1 MKKLLTILL
10 SVIFVLTVC
19 TACST
24 SKQTSKTDAPT
35 ESTEEILTEDEPTE
49 LVTDDNG
56 ETVTETVTDES
67 GETVTQTV
75 TEKITKPD
83 GTTETVTK
91 TVPVTKPVT
100 SSTKTTT
107 KPNNTTNAKPPTQ
120 TTTKKVETT
129 TRPPTTTVHTHN
141 WVAITKTEPIYETQT
156 TYEWEKHAF
165 CNGCHMDLTTE
176 CGKYNMNY
184 AYFHMEHVRGYDSNI
199 PACPKTYSSDNGY
212 YYYDYVQVPT
222 GTEQVKVG
230 EKTVTTGYKCSSCG
244 ATKNA

>member
-1 MKKLLTILL
+1 MKKLLTILF

-24 SKQTSKTDAPT
+24 SEQTSKTDT
-35 ESTEEILTEDEPTE
+35 STEPTAEISTEDEPTE
-49 LVTDDNG
+49 LITDDNG
-56 ETVTETVTDES
+56 ETVTETVTNES
-67 GETVTQTV
+67 GETVTETV

-107 KPNNTTNAKPPTQ
+107 KSNNTTTTKSPTQ

-129 TRPPTTTVHTHN
+129 TRPPTTTAHTHN
-141 WVAITKTEPIYETQT
+141 WVAVTKTEPIYETQT

-165 CNGCHMDLTTE
+165 CNGCHIDCTVE
-176 CGKYNMNY
+176 CRKYGISVGAFQMGHY
-184 AYFHMEHVRGYDSNI
+184 TGHDPNI
-199 PACPKTYSSDNGY
+199 PTCPKTYSEDSAHY
-212 YYYDYVQVPT
+212 SYDYIQVPT

>member
-1 MKKLLTILL
+1 MKKLLTILF

-24 SKQTSKTDAPT
+24 SEQTSKTDTTT
-35 ESTEEILTEDEPTE
+35 ESTAEISTEDEPTE

-56 ETVTETVTDES
+56 ETVTETVTNKS

-100 SSTKTTT
+100 SSAKTTT
-107 KPNNTTNAKPPTQ
+107 KSNNTTTKPPTQ

-141 WVAITKTEPIYETQT
+141 WVAVTKTEPIYETQT

-165 CNGCHMDLTTE
+165 CNGCHIDCNIE
-176 CGKYNMNY
+176 GRKYNMNY
-184 AYFHMEHVRGYDSNI
+184 AYFHMEHARGYDPNI
-199 PACPKTYSSDNGY
+199 PACPKTYSEDSAH

-244 ATKNA
+244 ATKSA

>member
-1 MKKLLTILL
+1 MKKLLTILF

-24 SKQTSKTDAPT
+24 SEQTSKTDTPT
-35 ESTEEILTEDEPTE
+35 EPTAEISTEDGTTE

-56 ETVTETVTDES
+56 EAVTETVTNES

-75 TEKITKPD
+75 TEKVTKSD
-83 GTTETVTK
+83 GTTEIVTK
-91 TVPVTKPVT
+91 TIPITKPVT
-100 SSTKTTT
+100 SSAKTTT
-107 KPNNTTNAKPPTQ
+107 KSNNTNTKPPTQ
-120 TTTKKVETT
+120 TTTKRVETT

-141 WVAITKTEPIYETQT
+141 WVAVTKTEPIYETQT

-165 CNGCHMDLTTE
+165 CNGCHIDCTVEARKLGT
-176 CGKYNMNY
+176 NY
-184 AYFHMEHVRGYDSNI
+184 ASFHMDHYRGDGVPI
-199 PACPKTYSSDNGY
+199 CPKTYSDANGY

-222 GTEQVKVG
+222 GTEQIKVG

-244 ATKNA
+244 ATKST

>member
-1 MKKLLTILL
+1 MKKLLTILF

-24 SKQTSKTDAPT
+24 SEQTSKTDTST
-35 ESTEEILTEDEPTE
+35 ESTAEISTEDEPTE

-56 ETVTETVTDES
+56 ETVTETVTNES
-67 GETVTQTV
+67 GETVTETV

-107 KPNNTTNAKPPTQ
+107 KQNNTTTTKPPTQ

-141 WVAITKTEPIYETQT
+141 WVAVTKTEPIYETQT

-165 CNGCHMDLTTE
+165 CYGCHIDCTVE
-176 CGKYNMNY
+176 GRKYNMGY
-184 AYFHMEHVRGYDSNI
+184 ADFQMNHCFGLDNI
-199 PACPKTYSSDNGY
+199 PTCPKTYSEDDSR

-244 ATKNA
+244 ATKSA

>member
-1 MKKLLTILL
+1 MKKLLTILF

-24 SKQTSKTDAPT
+24 SEQTSKTDAST
-35 ESTEEILTEDEPTE
+35 ESTAEISTEDETTE

-56 ETVTETVTDES
+56 ETVTETVTNES

-100 SSTKTTT
+100 SSAKTTT
-107 KPNNTTNAKPPTQ
+107 KSNNTTTAKPPTQ

-129 TRPPTTTVHTHN
+129 TRPPTTTAHTHN

-165 CNGCHMDLTTE
+165 CYGCHIDCTVE
-176 CGKYNMNY
+176 GRKYNMGY
-184 AYFHMEHVRGYDSNI
+184 ADFQIYHFTGYDPNI
-199 PACPKTYSSDNGY
+199 PTCPKTYSEDSAH

>member
-1 MKKLLTILL
+1 MKKLLTILF

-24 SKQTSKTDAPT
+24 SEQTSKTNTPT
-35 ESTEEILTEDEPTE
+35 ESTAEISTEDEPTE

-56 ETVTETVTDES
+56 ETVTETVTNES
-67 GETVTQTV
+67 GETVTETV

-107 KPNNTTNAKPPTQ
+107 KSNNTTTTKPPTQ

-129 TRPPTTTVHTHN
+129 TRPPTTTTHTHN
-141 WVAITKTEPIYETQT
+141 WVAVTKTEPIYETQT

-165 CNGCHMDLTTE
+165 CYGCHIDLTIE
-176 CGKYNMNY
+176 SDKYNISVGL
-184 AYFHMEHVRGYDSNI
+184 FHMKHCRGDGVPVCTEIYMS
-199 PACPKTYSSDNGY
+199 AGQ

-244 ATKNA
+244 ATKSA

>member
-1 MKKLLTILL
+1 MKKLLTILF

-24 SKQTSKTDAPT
+24 SKQTSKTDTPT
-35 ESTEEILTEDEPTE
+35 EPTAEISTEDETTE
-49 LVTDDNG
+49 LITDDNG
-56 ETVTETVTDES
+56 KTVTETVTNES

-75 TEKITKPD
+75 TEKVTKSD

-107 KPNNTTNAKPPTQ
+107 KSNNTTTKPPTQ

-165 CNGCHMDLTTE
+165 CNGCHIDLTIE
-176 CGKYNMNY
+176 GDKYNMDY
-184 AYFHMEHVRGYDSNI
+184 ASFHMKHYRGYDPNI
-199 PACPKTYSSDNGY
+199 PACPKTYSEANGY

-222 GTEQVKVG
+222 GKEQVKVG

>member
-1 MKKLLTILL
+1 MKKLLTILF

-24 SKQTSKTDAPT
+24 SEQTSKTDTPT
-35 ESTEEILTEDEPTE
+35 ESTAEILTEDETTE

-75 TEKITKPD
+75 TEKITKAD

-107 KPNNTTNAKPPTQ
+107 KPNNTTTTKSSTQ
-120 TTTKKVETT
+120 TTNKKVETT
-129 TRPPTTTVHTHN
+129 TRPPATTVHTHN
-141 WVAITKTEPIYETQT
+141 WVAITKTESIYETQT

-165 CNGCHMDLTTE
+165 CNGCHIDCTVE
-176 CGKYNMNY
+176 CDKYGISSGMY
-184 AYFHMEHVRGYDSNI
+184 HMKHAQGYDPNI
-199 PACPKTYSSDNGY
+199 PACPKTYSEDSAHY
-212 YYYDYVQVPT
+212 YYEYVQVPT

-244 ATKNA
+244 ATKSA